1 MSLSLTSTA
10 TTVASQRFLA
20 TPKRHD
26 GDFALKQ
33 LTLRLDPRTHRTQDR
48 LLSHRNGSAAM
59 ALTLNHQAPIYR
71 LPVELLSYIFLL
83 GAHTP
88 DPPHQDE
95 EACTDV
101 LGRDDISP
109 CMSSSST
116 TPDVFA
122 SVSRHWRAVA
132 LGTPHLWTR
141 IVVTIGDTM
150 SDRAPMF
157 ANASRCLSRSAKCP
171 LDIFI
176 DARDPDWDFTE
187 VE

>member
-1 MSLSLTSTA
+1 MSLSLTGTA

-33 LTLRLDPRTHRTQDR
+33 LTLRLDPCTHRTQAR
-48 LLSHRNGSAAM
+48 LLSHRSGSAAM
-59 ALTLNHQAPIYR
+59 AFTLNQQAPISR

-83 GAHTP
+83 GAHTT
-88 DPPHQDE
+88 DPPNPDE
-95 EACTDV
+95 EAFTDD

-122 SVSRHWRAVA
+122 SVNRHWRAIA
-132 LGTPHLWTR
+132 LGTAHLWTR

-150 SDRAPMF
+150 NDRAPMF
-157 ANASRCLSRSAKCP
+157 ANASRYLSRSAKCP

>member
-1 MSLSLTSTA
+1 
-10 TTVASQRFLA
+10 
-20 TPKRHD
+20 
-26 GDFALKQ
+26 
-33 LTLRLDPRTHRTQDR
+33 
-48 LLSHRNGSAAM
+48 M

-95 EACTDV
+95 EACTDD

-150 SDRAPMF
+150 SDRATMF

-176 DARDPDWDFTE
+176 DAGDPDWDFTE